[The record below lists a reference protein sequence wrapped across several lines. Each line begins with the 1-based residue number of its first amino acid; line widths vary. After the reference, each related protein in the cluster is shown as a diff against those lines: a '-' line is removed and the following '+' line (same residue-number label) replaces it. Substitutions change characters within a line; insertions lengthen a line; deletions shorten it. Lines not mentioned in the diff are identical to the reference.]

1 MPKGTQASLP
11 QDQMKNAA
19 TLGGDNAKN
28 LTGVGILGGSQGEEK
43 GGVPVSCVSHIYLWA
58 DICQDRKA
66 TFCQFFHFSTLGWFC
81 LPLAIPWCPAFQCRP
96 PPARDGTLIPQTFS
110 MCSVAWHMSCALL
123 ATLGFPPPSTVGIAA
138 AAQASVKPCTPA
150 LIA

>member
-19 TLGGDNAKN
+19 TLGGDDAKN

-66 TFCQFFHFSTLGWFC
+66 TFCQLFHFSTLGWFC
-81 LPLAIPWCPAFQCRP
+81 LPLAIPCISVQAPTSKGWDPHPTDLLHVFSGLAHVMRTPCHPALFSPLHCGHGCCRP
-96 PPARDGTLIPQTFS
+96 G
-110 MCSVAWHMSCALL
+110 
-123 ATLGFPPPSTVGIAA
+123 
-138 AAQASVKPCTPA
+138 
-150 LIA
+150 